1 MVTRRS
7 WRHIAIGLVLLATG
21 SLVFSAGVISR
32 KGRAKADNL
41 PTKQRRIIVNDDGEV
56 GMGKDVLGMHVGTI
70 INTVEEFLAE
80 RFNDC
85 LNTQVDSYF
94 LNING
99 TDRGPVHD
107 GHVLNQPQSSMAQFF
122 YWGERGQIHP
132 DTDKMIRALI
142 DRAHENGMEV
152 FASIRMNDIHD
163 SWKPKLSY
171 PLKLQRPDLLI
182 GEKHGADTHPED
194 AMMYFFWSALNYA
207 KPEVREHFSEFVISC
222 CREYDYDGVELDFF
236 RHPHFFRPG
245 EVEQNIDTMTGFVR
259 QIRKDLNEIGR
270 QRGRDYLLT
279 VRSLDTPSMCIKTGL
294 DVERWLKEG
303 LLDMLMVGGGYIPY
317 AGRLKEFVDMA
328 HSYGIPAYPSINHL
342 NSPIEAVSKASN
354 FWALGADGVYVF
366 NYSSDNWKPTDET
379 DNFKGTF
386 SKIPHQLGSPD
397 TLLGVD
403 KEYLPDNGVQQPY
416 CGYNVLPERFPVA
429 IVYGIPIELVV
440 GDDIHK
446 AATMGILQDIRLAIS
461 VKNLESY
468 EEIAVKINGKKVPA
482 PDINRTNAQQFD
494 AMVQP
499 SLLRRGINEIV
510 IVPGP
515 HSIGRISSVVTGF
528 KLSVNYNEK

>member
-1 MVTRRS
+1 MVTKRS
-7 WRHIAIGLVLLATG
+7 WQNIAIGLVVVVTL
-21 SLVFSAGVISR
+21 SVVFSAEVISR
-32 KGRAKADNL
+32 KGRAQTDNP

-56 GMGKDVLGMHVGTI
+56 GMGKDVLGMHKGTI
-70 INTVEEFLAE
+70 INTVEDFLAE
-80 RFNDC
+80 RFDDC

-107 GHVLNQPQSSMAQFF
+107 GHVLNQPQSTMAQFF

-132 DTDKMIRALI
+132 DTDKMTRALI

-171 PLKLQRPDLLI
+171 PLKLQRPDLLL
-182 GEKHGADTHPED
+182 GEKHGANIHPED
-194 AMMYFFWSALNYA
+194 SMMYYFWSALNYA
-207 KPEVREHFSEFVISC
+207 KPEVREHFREFIVGY

-245 EVEQNIDTMTGFVR
+245 EVEQNIDTMTELVR
-259 QIRKDLNEIGR
+259 QIRKDLNEIGS
-270 QRGRDYLLT
+270 QRGKDYLLT
-279 VRSLDTPSMCIKTGL
+279 ARPLDTPSMSIRSGL
-294 DVERWLKEG
+294 DVESWLKEG
-303 LLDMLMVGGGYIPY
+303 LLDMLMVGGGYLPY
-317 AGRLKEFVDMA
+317 ASRLKEFIDMA
-328 HSYGIPAYPSINHL
+328 HSYGIPAYPAINHL
-342 NSPIEAVSKASN
+342 DSPIEAASKASN

-366 NYSSDNWKPTDET
+366 NYSSDNWKPTGET
-379 DNFKGTF
+379 DNFKGAF
-386 SKIPHQLGSPD
+386 SKVPHQLGSPD

-403 KEYLPDNGVQQPY
+403 KEYLPDNGLQLPY
-416 CGYNVLPERFPVA
+416 CGHNILPERFPVA

-446 AATMGILQDIRLAIS
+446 AATMGILKDIQLAIS
-461 VKNLESY
+461 VENLETQ
-468 EEIAVKINGKKVPA
+468 EEITVKINGNKIPA
-482 PDINRTNAQQFD
+482 PDIKRTNDQQFD
-494 AMVQP
+494 ATVQP
-499 SLLRRGINEIV
+499 SFLRRGINEIV

-528 KLSVNYNEK
+528 TLAVNYNEK